1 MANPVENKRIELTV
15 PADPALM
22 MVVRLTAAGVI
33 ARAGITVDRMD
44 DLKLAVEEACN
55 CLSGQERKPERFHV
69 CFEMAGKSLNM
80 TVEGIYEDETLT
92 AEALKGERI
101 EDELEIERCILEVL
115 VDSVDIR
122 LQNGW
127 IAGIGMKAAAAQ

>member
-1 MANPVENKRIELTV
+1 MANPVGNKRIELTL
-15 PADPALM
+15 PADSALM
-22 MVVRLTAAGVI
+22 LVIRLTAAGVI

-55 CLSGQERKPERFHV
+55 CLMSQARRPERLHV
-69 CFEMAGKSLNM
+69 CFDLAEGKLGM
-80 TVEGIYEDETLT
+80 CVEAAYEDETLT
-92 AEALKGERI
+92 AEAMKGDRT
-101 EDELEIERCILEVL
+101 EDDIEIERCILESM
-115 VDSVDIR
+115 VDGVEIR